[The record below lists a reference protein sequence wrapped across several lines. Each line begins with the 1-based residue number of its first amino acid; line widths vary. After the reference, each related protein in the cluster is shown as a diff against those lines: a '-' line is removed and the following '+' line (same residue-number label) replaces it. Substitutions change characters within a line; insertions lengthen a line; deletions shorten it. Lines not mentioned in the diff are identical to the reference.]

1 MRAYHPTPA
10 TKTGAL
16 WREIGLPASRGTVL
30 VDSIKMG
37 FSVDVIDGIH
47 LWASIPKAEIL
58 RATGIP
64 SRSLTRRRTH
74 DGRFT
79 PEESER
85 IARFVRVMDAAVD
98 LFGGDKGKAIT
109 WMSTP
114 IKGLGHRSPD
124 SLLETETGALE
135 VCDLIGRLE
144 HGVFS

>member
-1 MRAYHPTPA
+1 MRTYHPSPMA
-10 TKTGAL
+10 KVSAL
-16 WREIGLPASRGTVL
+16 WREIGLPASRGTAL
-30 VDSIKMG
+30 VDSIKLG
-37 FSVDVIDGIH
+37 FTVDVIDTIH
-47 LWASIPKAEIL
+47 LWADMPKSEIL

-98 LFGGDKGKAIT
+98 LFGGDRTKAT
-109 WMSTP
+109 VWMSTP
-114 IKGLGHRSPD
+114 VKGLGNRTPD

-135 VCDLIGRLE
+135 ICDLIGRLE

>member
-1 MRAYHPTPA
+1 MRTYHPTPA
-10 TKTGAL
+10 AKMGTL

-30 VDSIKMG
+30 VDSIKVG
-37 FSVDVIDGIH
+37 FSVDVIDSIH
-47 LWASIPKAEIL
+47 LWASMSKAEIL
-58 RATGIP
+58 RVTGIP

-98 LFGGDKGKAIT
+98 LFGGDKGKAIS

-114 IKGLGHRSPD
+114 IKGLGYRSPD

-135 VCDLIGRLE
+135 ICDLIGRLE
-144 HGVFS
+144 HGVFT

>member
-1 MRAYHPTPA
+1 MRTYHPSPMA
-10 TKTGAL
+10 KVSAL
-16 WREIGLPASRGTVL
+16 WREIGLPASRGTAL
-30 VDSIKMG
+30 VDSIKLG
-37 FSVDVIDGIH
+37 FTVDVIDTIH
-47 LWASIPKAEIL
+47 LWADMPKSEIL

-98 LFGGDKGKAIT
+98 LFGGDRTKAT
-109 WMSTP
+109 AWMSMLV
-114 IKGLGHRSPD
+114 KGLGNRTPD

-135 VCDLIGRLE
+135 ICDLIGRLE